1 MTRIGRPDVVSVLD
15 GKIAIVTGTSRGVGV
30 GIAHELLRAG
40 ATVIGCSRSPLDTI
54 PGIGAEPDWAA
65 RTSQR
70 VCDQGDCHSI
80 DSFVTDVVAAHGR
93 IDILVNN
100 AGGTVPAPHAESIP
114 ELVQR
119 IQGAPQSDDDY
130 ERTALFHAYAVQMNL
145 ISPLWFAIR
154 AYRQMATQDGV
165 GCIINISSGAGH
177 PAGSPTLVS
186 YGAAKSGLN
195 HLTRSLAEEW
205 GPKVRINCIALGP
218 TMTENFRS
226 FVLPK
231 DDPAGERYFAA
242 VPLRRLR
249 FPRERGRGL
258 RQWHHDRT
266 RRRHAAGRSLR
277 RGPED
282 DHRSA
287 VAPSPPSDNAW
298 HGCIC
303 RCETGTTTS
312 GSPQKD
318 CPVVSKTCPEVSR
331 FES

>member
-1 MTRIGRPDVVSVLD
+1 MGALD

-54 PGIGAEPDWAA
+54 PGVEAESQWAA
-65 RTSQR
+65 RASQM
-70 VCDQGDCHSI
+70 VCDQGDYHSI
-80 DSFVTDVVAAHGR
+80 DAFVTDVVATHGR
-93 IDILVNN
+93 VDILVNN
-100 AGGTVPAPHAESIP
+100 AGGTVPAPHVESIP

-119 IQGAPQSDDDY
+119 IQGAPASDDEY
-130 ERTALFHAYAVQMNL
+130 ERTALFHAFAVQMNL

-154 AYRQMATQDGV
+154 AYRQMRTQDGK

-205 GPKVRINCIALGP
+205 GPRVRVNCIALGP

-231 DDPAGERYFAA
+231 DDPTGAKYFAA
-242 VPLRRLR
+242 VPLRRAGE
-249 FPRERGRGL
+249 PAEVGRVCVFL
-258 RQWHHDRT
+258 
-266 RRRHAAGRSLR
+266 AG
-277 RGPED
+277 GEAD
-282 DHRSA
+282 F
-287 VAPSPPSDNAW
+287 VN
-298 HGCIC
+298 
-303 RCETGTTTS
+303 GTTIEHD
-312 GSPQKD
+312 GGMLPGVLYD
-318 CPVVSKTCPEVSR
+318 AGLKTITDLL
-331 FES
+331 